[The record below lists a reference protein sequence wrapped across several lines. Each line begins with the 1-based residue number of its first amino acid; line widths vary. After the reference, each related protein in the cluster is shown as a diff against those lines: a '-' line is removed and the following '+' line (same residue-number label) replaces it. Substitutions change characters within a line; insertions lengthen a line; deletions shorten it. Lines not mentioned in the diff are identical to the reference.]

1 MVEVMAVEVAED
13 LDRRSRAIAF
23 KTSYDGSSARLI
35 VRSLPAGA
43 PRHRHQVQVIQYNLE

>member
-1 MVEVMAVEVAED
+1 MEVTAVEVAED
-13 LDRRSRAIAF
+13 LDSRSRAIAF
-23 KTSYDGSSARLI
+23 KTSSDGSSARLI